1 MREKWREEG
10 EEETRGG
17 GWTRATERRPHP
29 WNPSCW
35 LLKKKGP
42 PDDCKTTKEEKVYTR
57 SQNRRSRRSTMVFRR
72 RPVSH
77 TETTRRR
84 PFPEEVAMMG

>member
-42 PDDCKTTKEEKVYTR
+42 LDDCKTTRGAKV
-57 SQNRRSRRSTMVFRR
+57 
-72 RPVSH
+72 
-77 TETTRRR
+77 
-84 PFPEEVAMMG
+84 